1 MRLHAT
7 LNEALRYPGTLI
19 GASSPI
25 ETFAIQ
31 PNKPSDRPTIRNLA
45 QEGSMATL
53 SQLITAKAIAI
64 GKLAVRA
71 TTAAGSGHPTTAL
84 SLAHLTATLMY
95 HTMRW
100 RPEEP
105 RDPGADRLVLSE
117 GHAVP
122 IVYAACA
129 DLGVTFFPHGQSKR
143 MTVDDLMTL
152 REIDSPIDG
161 HPNPAL
167 GFPFFD
173 AATGSLGQG
182 LSVAGGLGCA
192 ARIDA
197 IDKVVYCI
205 IGDGESREGQIW
217 EAMDFIRDQR
227 LSNVV
232 AIFNCNEL
240 GQSDFVSHQQDW
252 THLQRKAEAF
262 GWATVVIDG
271 HDPDA
276 ILAALGR
283 RTDLAKD
290 GRALAII
297 ARTVKGW
304 GVPSIEG
311 TGHHG
316 TPVPKDQLDSVLK
329 DLDQRAKELGVAAIS
344 QDDMTRGL
352 PIAQPT
358 AKPSAPPAAR
368 PPAGFMAAVAGN
380 AKVAKSVEEKKVL
393 SPRRAFGLALKALGA
408 ANPRIVALDGDVKN
422 STYVEDFAKA
432 YPERYFEGRI
442 AEQNMVS
449 AGAGLAAAGKIA
461 FVSTFGRFME
471 RAFDEIEM
479 AIISGLPIK
488 VVGTHIGVTLAA
500 DGPSQMALA
509 DVAFMRALA
518 HADDY
523 RGSPGMTV
531 LTPSDPV
538 SAYNLVVAM
547 AEHPGACYLRA
558 VRGDLPILYS
568 ESERF
573 PFGGH
578 KVVRR
583 AESDRPAVVL
593 AATGYLVHSC
603 LKAADALRPLGIDTT
618 VIDAYALPLD
628 AAPLLRLARSAGAPI
643 LTVEDSYVGG
653 IGSEIAEAAAASSE
667 GPRVRMLAVRNIPK
681 SGRTPDDVLAYVHLS
696 VPEIVQAAKTLTRET
711 GTSDSEARR
720 VPVGSH

>member
-1 MRLHAT
+1 
-7 LNEALRYPGTLI
+7 
-19 GASSPI
+19 
-25 ETFAIQ
+25 
-31 PNKPSDRPTIRNLA
+31 
-45 QEGSMATL
+45 MATL
-53 SQLITAKAIAI
+53 SQLINAKAIAI
-64 GKLAVRA
+64 AKLAVRA

-84 SLAHLTATLMY
+84 SLAHLIASLMY

-100 RPEEP
+100 RPEQP

-117 GHAVP
+117 GHSVP
-122 IVYAACA
+122 IIYAACA
-129 DLGVTFFPHGQSKR
+129 DLGVTFYPHGQPKR

-167 GFPFFD
+167 GFSFFD

-192 ARIDA
+192 ARIDG
-197 IDKVVYCI
+197 IDKVIYCI

-217 EAMDFIRDQR
+217 EAMDFIHDQR

-232 AIFNCNEL
+232 ALFNCNEL
-240 GQSDFVSHQQDW
+240 GQSDFVSAEQDW
-252 THLQRKAEAF
+252 THLQHKAEAF
-262 GWATVVIDG
+262 GWTTAVIDG
-271 HDPDA
+271 HDPEA

-283 RTDLAKD
+283 RAGLAKE
-290 GRALAII
+290 GQALAII

-304 GVPSIEG
+304 GVPALQG

-329 DLDQRAKELGVAAIS
+329 ALDERAEELKVAAIS
-344 QDDMTRGL
+344 QEEMARGL
-352 PIAQPT
+352 LIAQPT
-358 AKPSAPPAAR
+358 ATPTAPLLAR
-368 PPAGFMAAVAGN
+368 QPAGFMAAVAGN
-380 AKVAKSVEEKKVL
+380 AKVAKSVEEKKAL
-393 SPRRAFGLALKALGA
+393 SPRRAYGLALKALGA

-422 STYVEDFAKA
+422 STYAEDFAKA

-479 AIISGLPIK
+479 ATIGGLPIK
-488 VVGTHIGVTLAA
+488 LVGTHIGVTLAA

-509 DVAFMRALA
+509 DVGFMRALA
-518 HADDY
+518 HTDDY
-523 RGSPGMTV
+523 RGNPAMTV

-538 SAYNLVVAM
+538 SAYNLVLAM
-547 AEHPGACYLRA
+547 AEHPSACYLRA
-558 VRGDLPILYS
+558 VRGDLPILYR

-573 PFGGH
+573 PFGGY

-583 AESDRPAVVL
+583 AESDRPVIVL
-593 AATGYLVHSC
+593 AGSGYLVHSC
-603 LKAADALRPLGIDTT
+603 LKAAEALQPLGIAAT

-628 AAPLLRLARSAGAPI
+628 AAPMLGLARSAGAPI

-653 IGSEIAEAAAASSE
+653 IGSEIAEAAAASGD

-681 SGRTPDDVLAYVHLS
+681 SGRTADDVLAYVHLS
-696 VPEIVQAAKTLTRET
+696 VPEIVQAAKALTREPGT
-711 GTSDSEARR
+711 GLSRDAHRQRAT
-720 VPVGSH
+720 

>member
-1 MRLHAT
+1 
-7 LNEALRYPGTLI
+7 
-19 GASSPI
+19 
-25 ETFAIQ
+25 
-31 PNKPSDRPTIRNLA
+31 
-45 QEGSMATL
+45 MATP
-53 SQLITAKAIAI
+53 SQLINAKAIAI
-64 GKLAVRA
+64 ATLAVRA

-84 SLAHLTATLMY
+84 SLAHLIITLMY

-100 RPEEP
+100 RPERP

-129 DLGVTFFPHGQSKR
+129 DLGVTFFPHGQARR

-152 REIDSPIDG
+152 REVDSPIDG

-192 ARIDA
+192 ARIDG
-197 IDKVVYCI
+197 IDKVIYCV

-227 LSNVV
+227 LVNVV
-232 AIFNCNEL
+232 ALFNCNEL
-240 GQSDFVSHQQDW
+240 GQSDFVSREQDW

-262 GWATVVIDG
+262 GWITEVIDG
-271 HDPDA
+271 HDPEA

-283 RTDLAKD
+283 RAILAKE
-290 GRALAII
+290 GQALAII

-304 GVPSIEG
+304 GVPTLQG
-311 TGHHG
+311 VGHHG
-316 TPVPKDQLDSVLK
+316 TPVPKDQLDSVLGA
-329 DLDQRAKELGVAAIS
+329 LDQRAQELGVAAIT
-344 QDDMTRGL
+344 QEEMARGL
-352 PIAQPT
+352 PIA
-358 AKPSAPPAAR
+358 PPAATPTVLAPAHR
-368 PPAGFMAAVAGN
+368 PAGFMAAVAGN
-380 AKVAKSVEEKKVL
+380 AKVAKSVEEKKAL
-393 SPRRAFGLALKALGA
+393 SPRRAYGLALKALGA
-408 ANPRIVALDGDVKN
+408 ADPRIVALDGDVKN
-422 STYVEDFAKA
+422 STYAEYFAKA
-432 YPERYFEGRI
+432 FPERYFEGRI

-449 AGAGLAAAGKIA
+449 AAAGLTAGGKIA

-479 AIISGLPIK
+479 AVISGLPIK
-488 VVGTHIGVTLAA
+488 LVGTHVGVTLAA

-518 HADDY
+518 HTDDY
-523 RGSPGMTV
+523 QGNPAMTV

-538 SAYNLVVAM
+538 SAYNLVLSM
-547 AEHPGACYLRA
+547 AEHPSACYLRA
-558 VRGDLPILYS
+558 VRSDLPILYR

-578 KVVRR
+578 KVVHRGE
-583 AESDRPAVVL
+583 AERPAIVL
-593 AATGYLVHSC
+593 VGTGYLVHSC
-603 LKAADALRPLGIDTT
+603 LKAAEALQRLSIAAT

-628 AAPLLRLARSAGAPI
+628 AAPVLGLGQRAGAPI
-643 LTVEDSYVGG
+643 LTVEDNYIGG
-653 IGSEIAEAAAASSE
+653 IGSELAEAAAATAD
-667 GPRVRMLAVRNIPK
+667 GPRVSMLAVRNIPK
-681 SGRTPDDVLAYVHLS
+681 SGRSADDVLSYVHLS
-696 VPEIVQAAKTLTRET
+696 VAEIVKAAKSLTRQHAPAV
-711 GTSDSEARR
+711 S
-720 VPVGSH
+720 